1 MQPFEDPHY
10 KSKAGI
16 TKAPVQ
22 VEPGN
27 DVYSER
33 METSS
38 APAIVRTS
46 GICLAALESLERICE
61 ALSGS
66 DLGSLEVSSDDGQSG
81 TCIND
86 DDIYADEEIKET
98 LTLIGLKAKTKR
110 NADKSRVVE
119 TLISERSTDKEDSL
133 FQPHD
138 DNADAEM
145 GRCACYLPIAIRLP

>member
-1 MQPFEDPHY
+1 MQPFEDHH

-22 VEPGN
+22 VELGN
-27 DVYSER
+27 DVNSER
-33 METSS
+33 TSS
-38 APAIVRTS
+38 DPAIVRTS

-86 DDIYADEEIKET
+86 DDVFPDEEIKET

-110 NADKSRVVE
+110 NADKSRVME
-119 TLISERSTDKEDSL
+119 TLISERNTDKEDSL

-145 GRCACYLPIAIRLP
+145 GRCACYLILLPSVL

>member
-1 MQPFEDPHY
+1 VQPFQDLHH

-16 TKAPVQ
+16 TKASVQ

-27 DVYSER
+27 DAYSER

-46 GICLAALESLERICE
+46 GICFAALESLERICE

-66 DLGSLEVSSDDGQSG
+66 GLGSLEVSSDDGQSG

-86 DDIYADEEIKET
+86 DDVYPDEEEIKET

-110 NADKSRVVE
+110 NADKSRVME
-119 TLISERSTDKEDSL
+119 TSISERTTDKEDSP
-133 FQPHD
+133 FRPHD

-145 GRCACYLPIAIRLP
+145 GRCAC

>member
-1 MQPFEDPHY
+1 MQPFEDPHH
-10 KSKAGI
+10 KSKSGI
-16 TKAPVQ
+16 TKACVE
-22 VEPGN
+22 VEPGDN
-27 DVYSER
+27 VYSGR

-81 TCIND
+81 TCTND
-86 DDIYADEEIKET
+86 DDVYPDEEGIKET

-110 NADKSRVVE
+110 NTEKSRVME
-119 TLISERSTDKEDSL
+119 TSISERNAEKEDYL
-133 FQPHD
+133 FRLHG
-138 DNADAEM
+138 NTDAEM
-145 GRCACYLPIAIRLP
+145 GRCAC